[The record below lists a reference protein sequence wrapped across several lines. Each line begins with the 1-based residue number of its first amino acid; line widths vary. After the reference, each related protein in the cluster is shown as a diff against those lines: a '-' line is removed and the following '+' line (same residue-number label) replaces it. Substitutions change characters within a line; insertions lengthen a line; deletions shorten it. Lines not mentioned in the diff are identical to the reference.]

1 MRPLNKGKSPYG
13 TIEKYADALDY
24 LEKAIGPYCAYCEMP
39 INHVPEVEHVAA
51 KSCGGAL
58 TDWDNLLLGCK
69 YCNTRK
75 GKQVSAGNEKNYMW
89 PDRDNTA
96 LAYRYDGGVPSV
108 NAGIL
113 QAVDPTGIQLSKA
126 RNLFELV
133 KLDNVPSPGQRDR
146 RFRERNR
153 AYEMAL
159 QSLEIWQSVKQ
170 RHWENQND
178 IRQQILLTARACG
191 FFSIWMMVFEG
202 EPMVLNGLIETFPGT
217 HRDCFDE
224 LGRPSSEK
232 IK

>member
-1 MRPLNKGKSPYG
+1 MRPLNKGKSPYEM
-13 TIEKYADALDY
+13 IQKYADARDY
-24 LEKAIGPYCAYCEMP
+24 LEAAIGPYCAYCEMP
-39 INHVPEVEHVAA
+39 INHAPEVEHVAA
-51 KSCGGAL
+51 KSRGGAW

-75 GKQVSAGNEKNYMW
+75 GNRVSSGDVENYMW

-108 NAGIL
+108 NAGTL
-113 QAVDPTGIQLSKA
+113 QALDPTGVQLSKA

-159 QSLEIWQSVKQ
+159 QSLELWQSVKH
-170 RHWENQND
+170 RHLESQNA

-191 FFSIWMMVFEG
+191 FFSIWMTVFEG
-202 EPMVLNGLIETFPGT
+202 EPMMLNGLIETFPGT

-224 LGRPSSEK
+224 LGRPSNEK